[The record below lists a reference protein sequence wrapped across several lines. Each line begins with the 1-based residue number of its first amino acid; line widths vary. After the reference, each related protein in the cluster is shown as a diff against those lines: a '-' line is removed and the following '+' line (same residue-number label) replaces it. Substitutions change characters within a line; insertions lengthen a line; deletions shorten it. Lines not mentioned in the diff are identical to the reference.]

1 MSAMEDFRLKSHK
14 LLVELDAATS
24 KMMMLV
30 AAGQIT
36 GPEWLESAQRHHYA
50 FEAWKDFLTAAP
62 TASDIRH

>member
-1 MSAMEDFRLKSHK
+1 MSDMEDFRFKSHM

-36 GPEWLESAQRHHYA
+36 GPEWLESAQKHHYA
-50 FEAWKDFLTAAP
+50 YEAWRDFLRAAP
-62 TASDIRH
+62 AASEGCH

>member
-1 MSAMEDFRLKSHK
+1 MSAIEDFRLESHQ

-50 FEAWKDFLTAAP
+50 FEAWRDFLRAAP
-62 TASDIRH
+62 AASDSRH